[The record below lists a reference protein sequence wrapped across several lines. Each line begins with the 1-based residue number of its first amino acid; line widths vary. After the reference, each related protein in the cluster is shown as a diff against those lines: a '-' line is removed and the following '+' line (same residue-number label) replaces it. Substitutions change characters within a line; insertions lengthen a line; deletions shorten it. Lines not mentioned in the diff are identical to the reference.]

1 MTGLPALV
9 QEQLREVQEVVTEQK
24 QQRSSRA
31 AVIFCRL
38 PFPRLAGGT
47 LVADAE

>member
-9 QEQLREVQEVVTEQK
+9 QGQLREVQEVVMEQK

-31 AVIFCRL
+31 AVVFCHL

-47 LVADAE
+47 LGADEE